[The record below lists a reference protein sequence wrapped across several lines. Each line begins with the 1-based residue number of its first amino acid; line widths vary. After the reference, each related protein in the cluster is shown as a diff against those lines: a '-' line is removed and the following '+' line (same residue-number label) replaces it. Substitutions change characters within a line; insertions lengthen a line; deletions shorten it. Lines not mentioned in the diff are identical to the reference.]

1 MSVQVQSIEPSIE
14 SVDVRPEPGFIETPI
29 LRELTQRSLM
39 YLEAGFPVHF
49 RGPAGTGKTTLAL
62 HVAAQRQRPVM
73 FLTGDD
79 ELNSQGLVGGIEG
92 YKYRRVVDRYISSVH
107 KYEENAIKNWVD
119 QRLTIACREGYTLVY
134 DEYTRSRPEANNVL
148 LSVLEEGILVLP
160 DVNQKDAY
168 LKVHPGFRALFT
180 SNPEEY
186 AGVHKSQ
193 DALVDRMIT
202 LDLDY
207 NDIDTEVEITAFR
220 TNLSFDQARPIVQ
233 IVRAF
238 REKGKF
244 DQLPTLRASIM
255 IARVVSMKGRI
266 PSAKDDFFVQIC
278 MDVLASKAGIPVNA
292 PGKRGEQLK
301 FLVELIEKFAP

>member
-1 MSVQVQSIEPSIE
+1 MSVQAQPVEPMTSG
-14 SVDVRPEPGFIETPI
+14 VDVRPEAGFIETPV
-29 LRELTQRSLM
+29 LKELTQRSLM

-73 FLTGDD
+73 FVTGDD
-79 ELNSQGLVGGIEG
+79 ELNSKGLVGGIDG
-92 YKYRRVVDRYISSVH
+92 YKYRRTVDRYISSVH
-107 KYEENAIKNWVD
+107 KYEENAVKQWVD

-134 DEYTRSRPEANNVL
+134 DEFTRSKPEANNVL
-148 LSVLEEGILVLP
+148 LSILEEGVLVLP

-168 LKVHPGFRALFT
+168 LKVHPEFRAIFT

-193 DALVDRMIT
+193 DALLDRMIT

-207 NDIDTEVEITAFR
+207 NDLETEVEITAFR
-220 TNLSFDQARPIVQ
+220 TNMSTEQARPIVQ

-238 REKGKF
+238 RDKGKF

-255 IARVVSMKGRI
+255 IARIVSMKGRVA
-266 PSAKDDFFVQIC
+266 SGKDDFFVQIC
-278 MDVLASKAGIPVNA
+278 MDVLASKAGIPVNV
-292 PGKRGEQLK
+292 PEKRARQLQ
-301 FLVELIEKFAP
+301 FLIDLIDTYTP